1 MIKTYENPMGRDDSN
16 SGLSPLTRSYTR
28 SSKHEL
34 LKQIRDAVNPN
45 QKLHNI
51 IMMVQAGM

>member
-1 MIKTYENPMGRDDSN
+1 MIKTYENPMG
-16 SGLSPLTRSYTR
+16 SGEGESPLTRSYTK

-45 QKLHNI
+45 QRLHNI
-51 IMMVQAGM
+51 IMMFQAGM